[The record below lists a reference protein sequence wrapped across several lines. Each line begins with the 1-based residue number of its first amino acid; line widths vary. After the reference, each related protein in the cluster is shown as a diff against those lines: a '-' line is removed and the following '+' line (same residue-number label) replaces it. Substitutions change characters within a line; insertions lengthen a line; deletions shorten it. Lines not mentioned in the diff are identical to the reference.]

1 MGRRGA
7 EAEQP
12 DQSGHGSGNHDH
24 RTPHARVAPMVMLP
38 APCDLSAGA
47 AALPWPS
54 HQNENRSSWMLL
66 LGTPSLET
74 PEITSSLKP
83 SGPQT

>member
-1 MGRRGA
+1 
-7 EAEQP
+7 
-12 DQSGHGSGNHDH
+12 
-24 RTPHARVAPMVMLP
+24 MVMLP
-38 APCDLSAGA
+38 ASCGLSPGGA
-47 AALPWPS
+47 LLPRPS

-66 LGTPSLET
+66 LGTPSVET